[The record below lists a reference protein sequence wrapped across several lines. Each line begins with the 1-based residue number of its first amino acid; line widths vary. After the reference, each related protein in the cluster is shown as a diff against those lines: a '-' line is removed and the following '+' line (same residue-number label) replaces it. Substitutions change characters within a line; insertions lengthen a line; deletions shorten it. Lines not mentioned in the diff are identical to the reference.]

1 MFYGVIV
8 RTFWMTLVYM
18 NFNIYLDETA
28 ESFATAKEDSLLT
41 SSDAGYTEDSQEP
54 LDDR

>member
-1 MFYGVIV
+1 MFKI
-8 RTFWMTLVYM
+8 LECLPYM
-18 NFNIYLDETA
+18 NFNIHLDETA

>member
-1 MFYGVIV
+1 
-8 RTFWMTLVYM
+8 M